1 MAFRRVVAWPRCS
14 PEAQTFRLIWLSEP
28 SLALQ
33 SVLRGPTVDHVG
45 AGVYGWGFSCVD
57 IHDLPTDT
65 PALELEKQGLATRVW
80 RG

>member
-1 MAFRRVVAWPRCS
+1 MGRITWGV
-14 PEAQTFRLIWLSEP
+14 
-28 SLALQ
+28 
-33 SVLRGPTVDHVG
+33 

>member
-1 MAFRRVVAWPRCS
+1 METLRTARAEGKPWRRW
-14 PEAQTFRLIWLSEP
+14 FRLSCGRRL
-28 SLALQ
+28 
-33 SVLRGPTVDHVG
+33 
-45 AGVYGWGFSCVD
+45 GVYGWGFSCVD

>member
-1 MAFRRVVAWPRCS
+1 MA
-14 PEAQTFRLIWLSEP
+14 
-28 SLALQ
+28 
-33 SVLRGPTVDHVG
+33 VLVPTVDHVG